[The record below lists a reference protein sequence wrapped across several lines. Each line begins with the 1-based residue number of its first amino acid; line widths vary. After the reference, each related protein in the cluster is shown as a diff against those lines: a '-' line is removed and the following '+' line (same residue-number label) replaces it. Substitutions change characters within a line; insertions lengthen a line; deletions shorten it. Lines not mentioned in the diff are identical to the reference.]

1 MIFQK
6 AFYKTIDLLETYYDN
21 HKQDDAII
29 TILSDLDCTIFEDG
43 KPVDQAVYT
52 DWKNLIS
59 TLIKN
64 EELSDNDMKD
74 ALINFLIYY
83 QEEFGYKLEDAIDYM
98 YRSMD
103 VLQLLTCVKVIP
115 WKQWRVQHITN
126 IVKERHEIEKCMI
139 MI

>member
-59 TLIKN
+59 TLNKN

-83 QEEFGYKLEDAIDYM
+83 QEEFGYKLEDAIDYF
-98 YRSMD
+98 
-103 VLQLLTCVKVIP
+103 K
-115 WKQWRVQHITN
+115 N
-126 IVKERHEIEKCMI
+126 I
-139 MI
+139 